1 MKPDVPKL
9 LEILSARLMFDVAPN
24 VQPSYRQSSV
34 GITGILLTM
43 VREETERA
51 AARRVDENAALRALF
66 GRAAGQVT
74 DTACVASSKGR
85 EPRLI
90 SCCPSSSAPTPNK
103 RPLDRAAR
111 ARRRTDRGMGA
122 GARRRDLARAGYF
135 DRAPTA
141 LARAVL
147 IELRSAAPRCA
158 PLRGLRPRSG
168 RPSLGLAVSG

>member
-66 GRAAGQVT
+66 
-74 DTACVASSKGR
+74 
-85 EPRLI
+85 
-90 SCCPSSSAPTPNK
+90 
-103 RPLDRAAR
+103 
-111 ARRRTDRGMGA
+111 
-122 GARRRDLARAGYF
+122 
-135 DRAPTA
+135 
-141 LARAVL
+141 ARAVGQVADASLRGRLDAAAASRDPSLLLSELERANAELRALL
-147 IELRSAAPRCA
+147 IELHAHVEEQTAPWARALDAEIWRELVASTERRRLSLA
-158 PLRGLRPRSG
+158 PF
-168 RPSLGLAVSG
+168 

>member
-66 GRAAGQVT
+66 ARAAEQVT
-74 DTACVASSKGR
+74 DT
-85 EPRLI
+85 EL
-90 SCCPSSSAPTPNK
+90 
-103 RPLDRAAR
+103 
-111 ARRRTDRGMGA
+111 RRRLGA
-122 GARRRDLARAGYF
+122 AAASRDPSLLLSELERANAEL
-135 DRAPTA
+135 RT
-141 LARAVL
+141 LL
-147 IELRSAAPRCA
+147 IELHAHVEERPDAWARALDGEIWRELVASTERRRLSLAPF
-158 PLRGLRPRSG
+158 
-168 RPSLGLAVSG
+168 

>member
-66 GRAAGQVT
+66 ARGGGAGGRHRRCVAGSTRPRRAAT
-74 DTACVASSKGR
+74 RACS
-85 EPRLI
+85 
-90 SCCPSSSAPTPNK
+90 CPSSSAPTPSC
-103 RPLDRAAR
+103 AR
-111 ARRRTDRGMGA
+111 
-122 GARRRDLARAGYF
+122 
-135 DRAPTA
+135 
-141 LARAVL
+141 
-147 IELRSAAPRCA
+147 S
-158 PLRGLRPRSG
+158 
-168 RPSLGLAVSG
+168 